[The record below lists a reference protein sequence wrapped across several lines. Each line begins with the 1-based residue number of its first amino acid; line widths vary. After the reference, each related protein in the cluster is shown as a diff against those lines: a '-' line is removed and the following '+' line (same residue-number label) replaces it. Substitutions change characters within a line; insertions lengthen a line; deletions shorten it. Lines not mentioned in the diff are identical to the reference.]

1 MVCEILAS
9 WENSLWT
16 TPASWANA
24 FRFGAGSSMIRRGR
38 AQDLMQARREPGSDL
53 PRTPHGRAQ
62 NLVHM
67 RSGHDAVG
75 VAFFLRPRESDKGR
89 AAGEHRLRHR
99 RRPIGRLE
107 IARRPVLPAARATI
121 RVEVCRKSEVP
132 RGRRGH
138 GGSDAGYGRRSRGV
152 SGDSAGARVQKSDLS
167 TIFSGW
173 PSIEAAWNQKTAGQ
187 RLATSARYSGGARK
201 SLISPVFVQQV
212 LGGDCGRRFYGPEEA
227 RQGPKSSVA
236 SYGAVPSSRGPC
248 RTQLC
253 RLARGSCRV
262 GLRRFAHGS
271 CRTGQLRLCRV
282 ELRRFARRLRARGRG
297 RFRR

>member
-1 MVCEILAS
+1 
-9 WENSLWT
+9 
-16 TPASWANA
+16 
-24 FRFGAGSSMIRRGR
+24 
-38 AQDLMQARREPGSDL
+38 
-53 PRTPHGRAQ
+53 
-62 NLVHM
+62 M

-75 VAFFLRPRESDKGR
+75 VAFFLRPRELDHGR

-99 RRPIGRLE
+99 RRSIGRLE

-138 GGSDAGYGRRSRGV
+138 GGSDAGHGGRSRGV
-152 SGDSAGARVQKSDLS
+152 SGDSAGVCVQKTDLS

-187 RLATSARYSGGARK
+187 HLATSVRYSGGARK

-212 LGGDCGRRFYGPEEA
+212 LGEIAGGA
-227 RQGPKSSVA
+227 SMGPKILA
-236 SYGAVPSSRGPC
+236 KGQNRLPHRTELRRLARGPC
-248 RTQLC
+248 RVGLC

-282 ELRRFARRLRARGRG
+282 ELRRFARRLRARGCG